1 MAKEDHQRRG
11 RLLISD
17 CQLPIGEGKANPPSL
32 KVCRGSFEKLVI
44 GNWQLTMPKGE
55 IMAEKKEF
63 RVQAKQ
69 REGRG
74 KNDAR
79 RARREGMVPITVYG
93 GGAETI
99 AAVAPARDLAA
110 ILRSE
115 SARNTIFTI
124 EVEGVGESEVM
135 FHDRQIDPVKG
146 RLIHA
151 DLTRLVKGQKIEV
164 TVPLH
169 LVGEPIG
176 VKERQGVLEQIIREI
191 DVRCEPRD
199 IPDSLDVDVSN
210 LDVHDTLHVSD
221 IQVSEGVEI
230 LTDAEIVIAT
240 VGIVK
245 EEEAPAPVI

>member
-1 MAKEDHQRRG
+1 
-11 RLLISD
+11 
-17 CQLPIGEGKANPPSL
+17 
-32 KVCRGSFEKLVI
+32 
-44 GNWQLTMPKGE
+44 
-55 IMAEKKEF
+55 MAEKKEY

-69 REGRG
+69 RDGRG

-93 GGAETI
+93 GGVETV
-99 AAVAPARDLAA
+99 AAVAPLRDLAA

-115 SARNTIFTI
+115 SGRNTIFTLS
-124 EVEGVGESEVM
+124 VDGVGETEVM

-169 LVGEPIG
+169 LVGEPVG
-176 VKERQGVLEQIIREI
+176 VKESQGVLEQIIREI
-191 DVRCEPRD
+191 EIRCEPRD
-199 IPDSLDVDVSN
+199 IPDALDVDVSH
-210 LDVHDTLHVSD
+210 LDVHDMLHVSD
-221 IQVSEGVEI
+221 VKVAEGVEI
-230 LTDAEIVIAT
+230 LTDAEQVIAT

-245 EEEAPAPVI
+245 EEVEAAPAEGEEPAEPEVIGKGKKDEEGGEGE

>member
-1 MAKEDHQRRG
+1 
-11 RLLISD
+11 
-17 CQLPIGEGKANPPSL
+17 
-32 KVCRGSFEKLVI
+32 
-44 GNWQLTMPKGE
+44 
-55 IMAEKKEF
+55 MAEKKEF
-63 RVQAKQ
+63 RVVAKQ

-79 RARREGMVPITVYG
+79 RARREGMVPITLYG
-93 GGAETI
+93 GGAETV

-110 ILRSE
+110 ILRTE
-115 SARNTIFTI
+115 AGRNTIFTI
-124 EVEGVGESEVM
+124 EIEGVGESEVM

-169 LVGEPIG
+169 LTGEPVG

-191 DVRCEPRD
+191 DVRCQPRD
-199 IPDSLDVDVSN
+199 IPDSIDVDVSN

-221 IQVSEGVEI
+221 IKVSEGVEI
-230 LTDAEIVIAT
+230 LTDAELVIAT

-245 EEEAPAPVI
+245 EEVVAPTPAEGEEPAEPEVIGKGKKEEEGEESE

>member
-1 MAKEDHQRRG
+1 
-11 RLLISD
+11 
-17 CQLPIGEGKANPPSL
+17 
-32 KVCRGSFEKLVI
+32 
-44 GNWQLTMPKGE
+44 
-55 IMAEKKEF
+55 MAEKKEYK
-63 RVQAKQ
+63 VQAKL
-69 REGRG
+69 RLGRG

-79 RARREGMVPITVYG
+79 RVRRDGMVPITVYG
-93 GGAETI
+93 GGAETV

-115 SARNTIFTI
+115 SGRNTIFTI
-124 EVEGVGESEVM
+124 EVDGMGATEVM
-135 FHDRQIDPVKG
+135 FHDRQIDPIKG

-169 LVGEPIG
+169 LTGEPIG
-176 VKERQGVLEQIIREI
+176 VKEKQGVLEQIIREI
-191 DVRCEPRD
+191 DIRCEPRE

-221 IQVSEGVEI
+221 IQVSEAIEI
-230 LTDAEIVIAT
+230 LTDAEQVIAT

-245 EEEAPAPVI
+245 EEELAAATPAEGEEPAEPEVIGKGKKEEEGEGEGE

>member
-1 MAKEDHQRRG
+1 
-11 RLLISD
+11 
-17 CQLPIGEGKANPPSL
+17 
-32 KVCRGSFEKLVI
+32 
-44 GNWQLTMPKGE
+44 
-55 IMAEKKEF
+55 MAEKKEYKVLA
-63 RVQAKQ
+63 RV

-79 RARREGMVPITVYG
+79 RTRRDGMVPITVYG
-93 GGAETI
+93 GGAETV
-99 AAVAPARDLAA
+99 AAVAPLSDLAA

-115 SARNTIFTI
+115 AGRNTIFTI
-124 EVEGVGESEVM
+124 DVEGVGASEVM
-135 FHDRQIDPVKG
+135 FHDRQIDPVRG

-176 VKERQGVLEQIIREI
+176 VKEKQGVLEQIIREI
-191 DVRCEPRD
+191 DVRCEPRE

-210 LDVHDTLHVSD
+210 LDVHDVLHVSD
-221 IQVSEGVEI
+221 IPVAEGVEI
-230 LTDAEIVIAT
+230 LTEADLVIAT

-245 EEEAPAPVI
+245 EEVVAAAPVEGEEPAEPEVIGKGKKEEEEGEPQ